1 MLLSMVDVPF
11 KMSQNVTCYFWQN
24 IQNRPV
30 PSQMWKRVWLCA
42 THLSTSA
49 TYRPNLFHF
58 FSHFPSAYE
67 CESQMSQH
75 GDLKPPLMMVSWALE
90 APMTING
97 FSINCPVVYQS
108 QPCNKDVAR
117 IMSLFQPN
125 LRRFDGC

>member
-1 MLLSMVDVPF
+1 MQQISAQV
-11 KMSQNVTCYFWQN
+11 QN
-24 IQNRPV
+24 IIQIY
-30 PSQMWKRVWLCA
+30 SI
-42 THLSTSA
+42 
-49 TYRPNLFHF
+49 

-90 APMTING
+90 APMMING
-97 FSINCPVVYQS
+97 FSINWPIVYQS

-117 IMSLFQPN
+117 RMSLFQQN